1 MKQRTLAMMTGFEQ
15 YTRKTRRAIF
25 LEEME
30 QVVPWGELCALV
42 EPHYPQPGKGRRPV
56 GVERML
62 RIYFLQQWF
71 NLSDP
76 AVEEALYDSAVMRQF
91 VGIDLGCEP
100 APDETTE
107 PQASKILSLL
117 LEYPGKI
124 CTRQELQQ
132 HLWQDNTLV
141 DFERSLYKGIHTL
154 RGTLG
159 DSATAPRYIETVTGR
174 GYRFIPIPQEPS
186 NHGGRRRN
194 GGKVGSV
201 AVLPFA
207 SESADAE
214 MELLNRRIIERVID
228 TMSRAPGVRVLA
240 YNTVQHQ
247 RGKDL
252 DSRSLGENLLV
263 NAIAVGEMIRHND
276 ELLLHVELIDVCDG
290 SQLWGE
296 QFKEHYSDV
305 LEDPETLADKIC
317 DRLRPILAPTANSRR
332 KERSRRAA

>member
-1 MKQRTLAMMTGFEQ
+1 MKNPALAPRVIRFGVFEFSPQ
-15 YTRKTRRAIF
+15 T
-25 LEEME
+25 
-30 QVVPWGELCALV
+30 GELRKHGLKV
-42 EPHYPQPGKGRRPV
+42 K
-56 GVERML
+56 
-62 RIYFLQQWF
+62 F
-71 NLSDP
+71 
-76 AVEEALYDSAVMRQF
+76 
-91 VGIDLGCEP
+91 
-100 APDETTE
+100 E
-107 PQASKILSLL
+107 PQASKILLVL

-186 NHGGRRRN
+186 DHRGRRRN
-194 GGKVGSV
+194 RCKVGSV

-228 TMSRAPGVRVLA
+228 TISRTPGVRVLA
-240 YNTVQHQ
+240 YNTVQH
-247 RGKDL
+247 RKDL
-252 DSRSLGENLLV
+252 DSRSLGEDLLV
-263 NAIAVGEMIRHND
+263 DAVAVGEMIHHND

-290 SQLWGE
+290 RATRRCGE
-296 QFKEHYSDV
+296 SFH
-305 LEDPETLADKIC
+305 
-317 DRLRPILAPTANSRR
+317 LRQRR
-332 KERSRRAA
+332 

>member
-1 MKQRTLAMMTGFEQ
+1 MHNETEPRAMKNPALAARVIRFGVFEFSPQ
-15 YTRKTRRAIF
+15 T
-25 LEEME
+25 
-30 QVVPWGELCALV
+30 GELRKQGLKV
-42 EPHYPQPGKGRRPV
+42 K
-56 GVERML
+56 L
-62 RIYFLQQWF
+62 
-71 NLSDP
+71 
-76 AVEEALYDSAVMRQF
+76 
-91 VGIDLGCEP
+91 
-100 APDETTE
+100 E
-107 PQASKILSLL
+107 PQASKILFLL

-124 CTRQELQQ
+124 CTREELQQ
-132 HLWQDNTLV
+132 HLWQDNAFL

-186 NHGGRRRN
+186 NHRGRRRN
-194 GGKVGSV
+194 GCKAGSV

-207 SESADAE
+207 SECADAE

-228 TMSRAPGVRVLA
+228 TVSRAPGVRVLA
-240 YNTVQHQ
+240 YNTVQHH

-252 DSRSLGENLLV
+252 DFRRLGENLLV
-263 NAIAVGEMIRHND
+263 DAIAAGEMIHHND

-305 LEDPETLADKIC
+305 LQEPEALADKIC
-317 DRLRPILAPTANSRR
+317 DRLRPILARTAISRR
-332 KERSRRAA
+332 KQRSRHAA

>member
-1 MKQRTLAMMTGFEQ
+1 MKNPAKTLRVICFGIFEFSPQ
-15 YTRKTRRAIF
+15 T
-25 LEEME
+25 
-30 QVVPWGELCALV
+30 GEL
-42 EPHYPQPGKGRRPV
+42 RRHGLKV
-56 GVERML
+56 KL
-62 RIYFLQQWF
+62 
-71 NLSDP
+71 
-76 AVEEALYDSAVMRQF
+76 
-91 VGIDLGCEP
+91 
-100 APDETTE
+100 E

-124 CTRQELQQ
+124 CTPEEFQQ
-132 HLWQDNTLV
+132 HLWQDNTFV

-154 RGTLG
+154 RGSLG
-159 DSATAPRYIETVTGR
+159 DSAIAPRYIETVTGR

-186 NHGGRRRN
+186 NHRGRRRN
-194 GGKVGSV
+194 GCKVGSV

-228 TMSRAPGVRVLA
+228 TISRAPGVRVLA
-240 YNTVQHQ
+240 YNTVQHH
-247 RGKDL
+247 RGRDL
-252 DSRSLGENLLV
+252 DSRRLGENLLV
-263 NAIAVGEMIRHND
+263 DAIAVGEMIRRND
-276 ELLLHVELIDVCDG
+276 ELLLHVELIDVSNG

>member
-1 MKQRTLAMMTGFEQ
+1 
-15 YTRKTRRAIF
+15 
-25 LEEME
+25 
-30 QVVPWGELCALV
+30 
-42 EPHYPQPGKGRRPV
+42 
-56 GVERML
+56 
-62 RIYFLQQWF
+62 
-71 NLSDP
+71 
-76 AVEEALYDSAVMRQF
+76 
-91 VGIDLGCEP
+91 
-100 APDETTE
+100 
-107 PQASKILSLL
+107 
-117 LEYPGKI
+117 
-124 CTRQELQQ
+124 
-132 HLWQDNTLV
+132 
-141 DFERSLYKGIHTL
+141 
-154 RGTLG
+154 LG

-263 NAIAVGEMIRHND
+263 DAVGVGEMIHHND
-276 ELLLHVELIDVCDG
+276 DLLLHMELIDVSDG
-290 SQLWGE
+290 SQTVG
-296 QFKEHYSDV
+296 
-305 LEDPETLADKIC
+305 
-317 DRLRPILAPTANSRR
+317 
-332 KERSRRAA
+332 

>member
-1 MKQRTLAMMTGFEQ
+1 MKNLALAPRVIRFGVFEFNPQTGDL
-15 YTRKTRRAIF
+15 RKRGLKIR
-25 LEEME
+25 L
-30 QVVPWGELCALV
+30 
-42 EPHYPQPGKGRRPV
+42 
-56 GVERML
+56 
-62 RIYFLQQWF
+62 
-71 NLSDP
+71 
-76 AVEEALYDSAVMRQF
+76 
-91 VGIDLGCEP
+91 
-100 APDETTE
+100 E
-107 PQASKILSLL
+107 PQASRILSLL

-159 DSATAPRYIETVTGR
+159 DSAIAPRYIETIAGR

-186 NHGGRRRN
+186 KPRRRRRN
-194 GGKVGSV
+194 GCKGKSV

-214 MELLNRRIIERVID
+214 MKLLNRRIIERVID
-228 TMSRAPGVRVLA
+228 TVSRAPGVRVLA
-240 YNTVQHQ
+240 YNTVQHH

-252 DSRSLGENLLV
+252 DFRRLGEDLLV
-263 NAIAVGEMIRHND
+263 DAIAAGEMIHYND

-305 LEDPETLADKIC
+305 LQEPEALAD
-317 DRLRPILAPTANSRR
+317 
-332 KERSRRAA
+332 

>member
-1 MKQRTLAMMTGFEQ
+1 MKNPALIRRVICFGIFEFSPQ
-15 YTRKTRRAIF
+15 T
-25 LEEME
+25 
-30 QVVPWGELCALV
+30 GEL
-42 EPHYPQPGKGRRPV
+42 RRHGLKV
-56 GVERML
+56 KL
-62 RIYFLQQWF
+62 
-71 NLSDP
+71 
-76 AVEEALYDSAVMRQF
+76 
-91 VGIDLGCEP
+91 
-100 APDETTE
+100 E

-124 CTRQELQQ
+124 CTRQEFQQ

-186 NHGGRRRN
+186 KPRGRRRN
-194 GGKVGSV
+194 GCKVGSV

-228 TMSRAPGVRVLA
+228 TVSRTPGVRVLA
-240 YNTVQHQ
+240 YNIIQHQ

-252 DSRSLGENLLV
+252 DSRRLGEDLLV

-276 ELLLHVELIDVCDG
+276 ELLLHVELIDVSNG

-296 QFKEHYSDV
+296 QFKELYSDV
-305 LEDPETLADKIC
+305 LDCSEKVADKISNE
-317 DRLRPILAPTANSRR
+317 LRQILAPDKST
-332 KERSRRAA
+332 RSEQEPERAA

>member
-1 MKQRTLAMMTGFEQ
+1 MKNPALALRVICFGIFEFSPQ
-15 YTRKTRRAIF
+15 T
-25 LEEME
+25 
-30 QVVPWGELCALV
+30 GEL
-42 EPHYPQPGKGRRPV
+42 RRHGLKV
-56 GVERML
+56 KL
-62 RIYFLQQWF
+62 
-71 NLSDP
+71 
-76 AVEEALYDSAVMRQF
+76 
-91 VGIDLGCEP
+91 
-100 APDETTE
+100 E

-252 DSRSLGENLLV
+252 DSKPVRQALATRSEEHTSELQSRLHLV
-263 NAIAVGEMIRHND
+263 CR
-276 ELLLHVELIDVCDG
+276 LLLE
-290 SQLWGE
+290 
-296 QFKEHYSDV
+296 K
-305 LEDPETLADKIC
+305 
-317 DRLRPILAPTANSRR
+317 
-332 KERSRRAA
+332 

>member
-1 MKQRTLAMMTGFEQ
+1 MKNPALTLRVIRFGVFEFSPQ
-15 YTRKTRRAIF
+15 T
-25 LEEME
+25 
-30 QVVPWGELCALV
+30 GELRKHGLKVRLA
-42 EPHYPQPGKGRRPV
+42 
-56 GVERML
+56 
-62 RIYFLQQWF
+62 
-71 NLSDP
+71 
-76 AVEEALYDSAVMRQF
+76 
-91 VGIDLGCEP
+91 
-100 APDETTE
+100 

-117 LEYPGKI
+117 LEHRGKI

-141 DFERSLYKGIHTL
+141 DLERGLYKGIHTL
-154 RGTLG
+154 RATLG
-159 DSATAPRYIETVTGR
+159 DSAIAPRYVETVTGR

-194 GGKVGSV
+194 GCKVRSV

-228 TMSRAPGVRVLA
+228 TISRAPGVRVLA

-252 DSRSLGENLLV
+252 DSRRLGENLLV
-263 NAIAVGEMIRHND
+263 NAIAVGEMIHHND
-276 ELLLHVELIDVCDG
+276 ELLLHVELIDVSDG

-305 LEDPETLADKIC
+305 LEDPEALADTIC
-317 DRLRPILAPTANSRR
+317 DRLRPILGPTANREEKNDLDTQRNQAGGASESAKRH
-332 KERSRRAA
+332 RATSPRHEHPVCSPESL

>member
-1 MKQRTLAMMTGFEQ
+1 M
-15 YTRKTRRAIF
+15 
-25 LEEME
+25 
-30 QVVPWGELCALV
+30 
-42 EPHYPQPGKGRRPV
+42 
-56 GVERML
+56 
-62 RIYFLQQWF
+62 
-71 NLSDP
+71 
-76 AVEEALYDSAVMRQF
+76 
-91 VGIDLGCEP
+91 
-100 APDETTE
+100 
-107 PQASKILSLL
+107 
-117 LEYPGKI
+117 
-124 CTRQELQQ
+124 
-132 HLWQDNTLV
+132 
-141 DFERSLYKGIHTL
+141 
-154 RGTLG
+154 
-159 DSATAPRYIETVTGR
+159 
-174 GYRFIPIPQEPS
+174 
-186 NHGGRRRN
+186 
-194 GGKVGSV
+194 
-201 AVLPFA
+201 LPFA

-317 DRLRPILAPTANSRR
+317 DQLRPILAPNANNRR